1 MTAERRHAVETK
13 SEYSETIEAHR
24 ATVGWIRTPVVR
36 VVLRRHHSLRS
47 ASVTT
52 SRDGLVVAGRLDTD
66 RDLRIV
72 AFSREIR
79 DARGRV
85 WTLREKRLSRAWTA
99 AHLAAKTLARAA
111 RGWLL
116 FEHGLRQ
123 IVVTPPPAHWQEW
136 DERALVRLMEHHA
149 PKRAVRRD

>member
-1 MTAERRHAVETK
+1 M
-13 SEYSETIEAHR
+13 
-24 ATVGWIRTPVVR
+24 
-36 VVLRRHHSLRS
+36 RS
-47 ASVTT
+47 ASVTAPH
-52 SRDGLVVAGRLDTD
+52 DELLVAGRLDTN

-79 DARGRV
+79 DGRGRV

-99 AHLAAKTLARAA
+99 AHLGAKTLARAA

-116 FEHGLRQ
+116 FENGLRQ
-123 IVVTPPPAHWQEW
+123 VVVTPPPSDWQDW
-136 DERALVRLMEHHA
+136 DERALVRLMERHA